1 MGNQSLLPYRK
12 AAHKYRPERIKF
24 LFLAESP
31 PAYNLIDK
39 KSYFFFEKNPGSDI
53 LFATIIKA
61 IFNVDYR
68 KADGNKIELL
78 QRFKDEGFWLVD
90 AVEKPINKVAGQRT
104 PEKERERLI
113 RKSIPDLLTRLERL
127 KQEDVLNRKTGII
140 LIKKVVHNVLYPVL
154 TTKGY
159 RVLNEGKIDFPKYH
173 NDRDTIRGIQLLL
186 R

>member
-1 MGNQSLLPYRK
+1 MDNQSVLQYRK
-12 AAHKYRPERIKF
+12 AAHIYRPERIKF

-31 PAYNLIDK
+31 PAYNSIDK

-53 LFATIIKA
+53 LFATIVKA
-61 IFNVDYR
+61 IFELDYR
-68 KADGNKIELL
+68 KADGNKTELL

-90 AVEKPINKVAGQRT
+90 AVEEPINKVAGQRT

-113 RKSIPDLLTRLERL
+113 RKSIPDLLSRLERL
-127 KQEDVLNRKTGII
+127 KQEDVLNHKTGII
-140 LIKKVVHNVLYPVL
+140 LIKKVVHHVLYSVL

-159 RVLNEGKIDFPKYH
+159 HVLNEGKIDFPKYH